1 MILYQIT
8 EETYDYYEVRNYV
21 NDIKQ
26 DYTQVLTGYD
36 EKGRIRE
43 SYTYGITGSGG
54 DGSGSVAQLTD
65 KAGALAAAYRYD
77 NTSVQDYIGNIT
89 GNKKITE
96 NYTRNPYT
104 YNAEYTDASTGN
116 QYLRARY
123 YRPETGNFFTEDSY
137 LGSLLEPLE
146 RNLYTYA
153 ENDPVN
159 YSDPSGHEIKSKL
172 KNAWGKVKSTAS
184 KAWNNVKYRKK
195 PPYKT
200 TIGGKTRYFQ
210 TEAEMNTVKKVCSTA
225 RRINKDEMSKKV
237 NLVTKIFSNINY
249 TNSVGINVSG
259 TLGIWTYDGS
269 LGVSVDAKGNIGV
282 QFSFASGVTIS
293 SKKSGS
299 IALYQTVTN
308 APDIYALEGDGVNI
322 GGAVGKTVLDLPAY
336 ASGDIVIVGDV
347 NSTDKHYYGVTGAV
361 GVGSKGEEAH
371 IEMSYTKT
379 LWSININDI

>member
-1 MILYQIT
+1 M
-8 EETYDYYEVRNYV
+8 
-21 NDIKQ
+21 
-26 DYTQVLTGYD
+26 
-36 EKGRIRE
+36 
-43 SYTYGITGSGG
+43 
-54 DGSGSVAQLTD
+54 
-65 KAGALAAAYRYD
+65 
-77 NTSVQDYIGNIT
+77 
-89 GNKKITE
+89 
-96 NYTRNPYT
+96 
-104 YNAEYTDASTGN
+104 
-116 QYLRARY
+116 
-123 YRPETGNFFTEDSY
+123 
-137 LGSLLEPLE
+137 
-146 RNLYTYA
+146 
-153 ENDPVN
+153 
-159 YSDPSGHEIKSKL
+159 
-172 KNAWGKVKSTAS
+172 KSTAS
-184 KAWNNVKYRKK
+184 KAWSSVKKTASNIYNKVRTGLNNYMNSDTYKGYFDRAKSSGGGSRTGASTGNGYVGRNSGSGNVSGVGAGYRYYGGGSGGSSGGGVNGNTSYSYVKYRKTT
-195 PPYKT
+195 PYKM

-210 TEAEMNTVKKVCSTA
+210 TKAEMNTAKKVCSTA
-225 RRINKDEMSKKV
+225 KRINKDEMSKKV

-308 APDIYALEGDGVNI
+308 APDIYALEGDGANI